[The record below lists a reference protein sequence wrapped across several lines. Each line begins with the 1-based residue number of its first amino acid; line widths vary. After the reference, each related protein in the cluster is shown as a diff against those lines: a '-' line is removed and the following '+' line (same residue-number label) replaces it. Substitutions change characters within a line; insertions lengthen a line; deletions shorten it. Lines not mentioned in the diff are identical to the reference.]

1 MAAYDLLKPFLFAL
15 DAERAHHFASTSLRI
30 LQRLTPLLDAVHAHY
45 APDEPRLRRRI
56 MGLDFP
62 NPIGLAAGFDKD
74 GLLIE
79 AMAALGFGFVE
90 VGTVTPRPQSG
101 NPRPRL
107 FRHPKI
113 ASLQNAMGFN
123 NAGMEALHA
132 RLLPPRRYQVPVGVN
147 LGKNKA
153 TPESGALQEYLS
165 LLDRLAD
172 VGDYYVINV
181 SSPNTPGL
189 RDLQNESFVTELFSR
204 AKEKTAKP
212 VLLKVSPD
220 GPIEGTVSLCNAAV
234 EHGASGIIA
243 TNTSVDYSLYAGAK
257 DFGGLSG
264 SVIREKSFE
273 VFRAIAAELR
283 GKAALISVGGVDSP
297 AEAQRR
303 FDAGADLVQLYTGLI
318 YGGPGFPSRIG
329 RGIAG

>member
-1 MAAYDLLKPFLFAL
+1 MTAYNLLKPLLFSL
-15 DAERAHHFASTSLRI
+15 DAERAHHLASFALRA
-30 LQRLTPLLDAVHAHY
+30 LQHLTPLLDAVHAHY
-45 APDEPRLRRRI
+45 APDDPRLRRRV
-56 MGLDFP
+56 MGLEFP

-74 GLLIE
+74 GLLID

-90 VGTVTPRPQSG
+90 VGTVTPRPQAG

-107 FRHPKI
+107 FRYPEI

-123 NAGMEALHA
+123 NAGMDALHA
-132 RLLPPRRYQVPVGVN
+132 RLLRPRRFQVPLGVN

-153 TPESGALQEYLS
+153 TPESGALQDYLI

-189 RDLQNESFVTELFSR
+189 RDLQNESFIKELFSR
-204 AKEKTAKP
+204 AREKTSKP

-220 GPIEGTVSLCNAAV
+220 GPIEGIVSLCSVAI

-264 SVIREKSFE
+264 PIIREKSFE

-283 GKAALISVGGVDSP
+283 GKTALVSVGGVDYP
-297 AEAQRR
+297 AEARR
-303 FDAGADLVQLYTGLI
+303 RLDAGADLVQIYTGLI
-318 YGGPGFPSRIG
+318 YGGPGFARKIC
-329 RGIAG
+329 RGQ